1 MKLAAVCLVLMLLF
15 LVGQHNV
22 ESCKARARAKKQRQR
37 SQQQPQHQEEK
48 PVAVESCEKKLSV
61 LLLASFSIGHQFPLI
76 ALGEELVRRGHN
88 VTMMGPI
95 TEGSSVLPNLPES
108 VGIKFIATSKVT
120 QDPQRRMT
128 QASKNSKNFLQL
140 IWNLNLTSDDSQD
153 YLIEMWAK
161 VDSMNGSEWDYVVT
175 DIGVNMITQC
185 IEKKWGPKVMM
196 NFSPLPVLLS
206 IRPPWP
212 HPYAFSTSSDKL
224 TFKQRL
230 TEVLFIGPLEY
241 LGFKIAAWIT
251 GNKIPS
257 CKVPLHMFDNL
268 GIATPILFD
277 TVIGFEYPKIIFPLQ
292 HYVGP
297 ILPKTPPPLGKDL
310 LDWLRDKES
319 VVYIS
324 MGSTGDLTPQQA
336 QGLLE
341 GVMTNTNYSV
351 VWALRKNNRDCLEG
365 MELNRDRLFMSEW
378 VSQVAMLQHRTTT
391 FAILHCGIGGVQE
404 ALINSVPV
412 ICLPYAWDQFSTA
425 IRLISQGLG
434 ARILP
439 DELSRES
446 VEKAIQ
452 TIENGD
458 IRKQVK
464 KMSKILKMAGG
475 AEKAADLVEFYADVG
490 HDHGVPAY
498 IRYEWNWIVYYNLD
512 VYVVLIVL
520 LGLICWVSKRLCRCC
535 LRKCCCCCC
544 SSTKTKID

>member
-1 MKLAAVCLVLMLLF
+1 MKCTVAVCLVVLL
-15 LVGQHNV
+15 LAGQNNV
-22 ESCKARARAKKQRQR
+22 DSCGAK
-37 SQQQPQHQEEK
+37 QQQQEQK
-48 PVAVESCEKKLSV
+48 PGEAKEKLSV
-61 LLLASFSIGHQFPLI
+61 LLLASFFIGHQFPLI
-76 ALGEELVRRGHN
+76 ALGEELVRRGHH

-108 VGIKFIATSKVT
+108 VGIKFIATGKVT
-120 QDPQRRMT
+120 QDPVRQMT
-128 QASKNSKNFLQL
+128 QASKNSTSFIHLLWKL
-140 IWNLNLTSDDSQD
+140 WNLNMTDNSQD

-161 VDSMNGSEWDYVVT
+161 LDSMNGSEWDYVVT
-175 DIGVNMITQC
+175 DNAVNLITYC
-185 IEKKWGPKVMM
+185 TEKKWGPKVMM
-196 NFSPLPVLLS
+196 NFSPLPILPS
-206 IRPPWP
+206 SRPPWP
-212 HPYAFSTSSDKL
+212 FPHSFSLSTDNL
-224 TFKQRL
+224 TYKDRL
-230 TEVLFIGPLEY
+230 IETIFHAPLEV
-241 LGFKIAAWIT
+241 LGFKAAALIT
-251 GNKIPS
+251 NSQIPN
-257 CKVPLHMFDNL
+257 CTGPVYVFDNL

-277 TVIGFEYPKIIFPLQ
+277 SVIGFEYPKIIFPLQ

-336 QGLLE
+336 RGLLK

-446 VEKAIQ
+446 VEKAIR

-535 LRKCCCCCC
+535 LRKCCCCRC
-544 SSTKTKID
+544 SSAKIKTD